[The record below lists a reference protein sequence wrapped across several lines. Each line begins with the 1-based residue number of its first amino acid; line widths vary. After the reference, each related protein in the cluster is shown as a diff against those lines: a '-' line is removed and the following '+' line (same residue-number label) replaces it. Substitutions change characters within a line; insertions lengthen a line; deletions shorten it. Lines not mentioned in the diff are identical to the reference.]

1 MKYVDYPVLTWYKMF
16 KQIIDTLKE
25 YDSTEVL
32 VKNEIEV
39 NFET

>member
-1 MKYVDYPVLTWYKMF
+1 MKYVDYPVRTWYKMF